1 MKQQLQKS
9 GEEGCFFYN
18 RNGIYMKK
26 LPEGVKQIRIFFPD
40 GRMVEGYRLP
50 KIFYIDS
57 PKTIVEVEIETQS
70 GEGKD
75 LRYFKWSRKDSCF
88 VED

>member
-1 MKQQLQKS
+1 MKQLLQKS
-9 GEEGCFFYN
+9 GEEGCFFYH

-40 GRMVEGYRLP
+40 GRMVESYRLP

-57 PKTIVEVEIETQS
+57 SRTIIEVEIETQN
-70 GEGKD
+70 GFGKD
-75 LRYFKWSRKDSCF
+75 LRYFKWNKKEGCF
-88 VED
+88 EED